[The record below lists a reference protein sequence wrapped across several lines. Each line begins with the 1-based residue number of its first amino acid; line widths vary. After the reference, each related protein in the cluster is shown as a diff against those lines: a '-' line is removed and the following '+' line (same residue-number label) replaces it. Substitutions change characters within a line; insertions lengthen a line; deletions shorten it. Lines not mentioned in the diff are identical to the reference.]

1 MDLVRKQTY
10 ITQDQD
16 RALKQLA
23 NEYQLSEAELVRRAL
38 EYWLATQETKND
50 PFQDLIGCFDGP
62 ARGEHD
68 DIYQ

>member
-10 ITQDQD
+10 ITPDQD

-23 NEYQLSEAELVRRAL
+23 HEYQLSEAELMRRAL
-38 EYWLATQETKND
+38 EYWLAIQETRDD

-68 DIYQ
+68 DIYR